1 MSTLLTTVPF
11 GSKLRRMKRALSI
24 LLLLAPALADAQK
37 FHDLTAKGA
46 PVSLAIKHDR
56 VDLGPYVAVHNES
69 NKGILAYV
77 AVTKTT
83 DERGQ
88 TRPCR
93 SKADYAFKSSVLR
106 SQEENPLPCPIEP
119 ETPGAKVTDVVCA
132 VLFVQFEDGTTW
144 GDRETGRQ
152 TVLVERPRK
161 LAFLKHLVETYYE
174 VGEDAFNAMLNDG
187 SLEGPEWLLA
197 MMLKDADTPAID
209 LAKKQL
215 AAAQGWH
222 ASGIF

>member
-1 MSTLLTTVPF
+1 
-11 GSKLRRMKRALSI
+11 MKRALSI
-24 LLLLAPALADAQK
+24 LLMLAPALAFAQK
-37 FHDLTAKGA
+37 FQDVTAKGA
-46 PVSLAIKHDR
+46 PVSLAIKNDR

-93 SKADYAFKSSVLR
+93 SKADYAFKSSILR
-106 SQEENPLPCPIEP
+106 SQEENPMPCPMEP
-119 ETPGAKVTDVVCA
+119 ETPGAKVTDVVCG
-132 VLFVQFEDGTTW
+132 VVFVQFEDGTTW
-144 GDRETGRQ
+144 GNRETGKE
-152 TVLVERPRK
+152 VLDDRPKK

-174 VGEDAFNAMLNDG
+174 SGEDAFNAMLNDR
-187 SLEGPEWLLA
+187 SLEGPEWILA